1 MLLVR
6 TNGRRVKLQ
15 KCGERK
21 KQNPAKSVVTR
32 DRQDDQLYF
41 GEVPIV
47 QMKKILFA

>member
-1 MLLVR
+1 VE
-6 TNGRRVKLQ
+6 K
-15 KCGERK
+15 EK

-47 QMKKILFA
+47 QMKKKHFLHDDLS